1 MNNKIRNKEL
11 SWLSFNERLLQEASK
26 KEVPLIERLK
36 FLGIYSN
43 NLDEFFRVRVAI
55 LRRLASIE
63 NLVLLEGDQPADV
76 LNLIEQ
82 TVVSQS
88 IRFERIYK
96 QLLIDLADEDIFI
109 INETHLTPE
118 QGEYVTAYFKEE
130 VRPRIMPIII
140 KKNQKLPTLNDD
152 AIYLA
157 VVLGKSKKEE
167 YALIEVPTDILP
179 RFVVLPSDDQK
190 RHIILLEDV
199 IRYELKDIFYMFSF
213 KKINSYIFK
222 VTRDAE
228 LDLDD
233 DVAESYVKILT
244 KSLEKRGNSE
254 LVRFV
259 HDKEIPEN
267 FLSLLL
273 KKLNF
278 DKDDVIIGG
287 SRIHN
292 FKDFMGFPSIGNKNL
307 YYKTITPLQHP
318 DIPQRTPYLGSIA
331 KKDILLHFPYHSFYH
346 FIDLLREASIDPK
359 VTEIR
364 MTAYRVAKNSNVFH
378 ALINAARNGK
388 KVTVVL
394 ELRARFNEQ
403 ENIQWGN
410 ILTREGVKVILGV
423 PGLKVHAKLCLI
435 SKKEDKDIV
444 HYACIGTGNFN
455 ETTARIYSDQMLWTA
470 NPVISKEV
478 AKVFGFFQKNYMIG
492 RYHHLMVSPFTMRY
506 KMIQLIRQEIQ
517 AAKNGMKAAI
527 HFKCNNLVDPEII
540 ARLYD
545 AAKAGVEVRLNV
557 RGMFS
562 LLSCPAD
569 ESFSIPSIGIID
581 RYLEHSRI
589 YYFYNGGKENIYL
602 SSADLMARNLDRRVE
617 VTVPVYD
624 TDLKKELKGFLEL
637 QWEDNTSS
645 RILDNEL
652 SNKIT
657 NQGQQPPITSQ
668 VAFYDFLTSLKH
680 QECKN
685 VLNSSTE
692 TIPHKKMDNNIER
705 IKL

>member
-1 MNNKIRNKEL
+1 MNNKIRSKEL

-26 KEVPLIERLK
+26 KEVPVIERLK

-43 NLDEFFRVRVAI
+43 NLDEFFRIRVAI
-55 LRRLASIE
+55 LRRLATID
-63 NLVLLEGDQPADV
+63 NLVLTEGELPAEV
-76 LNLIEQ
+76 LTQIEL

-88 IRFERIYK
+88 KWFERIYA
-96 QLLIDLADEDIFI
+96 QLLKDLAEEDIFI
-109 INETHLTPE
+109 INETQLTPE
-118 QGEYVTAYFKEE
+118 QGAYITSYFKEE
-130 VRPRIMPIII
+130 VRPRIMPVII
-140 KKNQKLPTLNDD
+140 KKNQPLPTLNDD

-157 VVLGKSKKEE
+157 VVMTKSKKEE

-179 RFVVLPSDDQK
+179 RFVLLPSEDDK

-213 KKINSYIFK
+213 KTINSFIFK
-222 VTRDAE
+222 LTRDAE

-233 DVAESYVKILT
+233 DVAESYVKILS

-259 HDKEIPEN
+259 HDKDIPDN

-292 FKDFMGFPSIGNKNL
+292 FKDFMGFPSIGKKHL
-307 YYKTITPLQHP
+307 YYTPNSPLPHP
-318 DIPQRTPYLGSIA
+318 DIRQGEPFLAAIA

-359 VTEIR
+359 VTEIK
-364 MTAYRVAKNSNVFH
+364 MTAYRMAKNSNVIH

-403 ENIQWGN
+403 DNIQWGN

-423 PGLKVHAKLCLI
+423 PGLKVHSKLCLI
-435 SKKEDKDIV
+435 TRKEEKELV
-444 HYACIGTGNFN
+444 NYACIGTGNFN
-455 ETTARIYSDQMLWTA
+455 EVTAKVFSDQMLWTA
-470 NPVISKEV
+470 NPALSKEV
-478 AKVFGFFQKNYMIG
+478 SKLFEFFSKNYKIG
-492 RYHHLMVSPFTMRY
+492 RYHHLLVSPFTMRY
-506 KMIQLIRQEIQ
+506 KMIQMIRQEIQ
-517 AAKNGMKAAI
+517 AAKSGQKAAI
-527 HFKCNNLVDPEII
+527 FIKCNNLVDPEII
-540 ARLYD
+540 GRLHD

-557 RGMFS
+557 RGMFAIFPDS
-562 LLSCPAD
+562 AED
-569 ESFSIPSIGIID
+569 KYSIRSIGIID

-589 YYFYNGGKENIYL
+589 FYFYCSGKENIFI
-602 SSADLMARNLDRRVE
+602 SSADLMSRNLDRRVE
-617 VTVPVYD
+617 ATVPIYEPEI
-624 TDLKKELKGFLEL
+624 KKELLGFLDL
-637 QWEDNTSS
+637 QWKDNTSA
-645 RILDNEL
+645 RILDNGL
-652 SNKIT
+652 T
-657 NQGQQPPITSQ
+657 NQINSNTNGKLLTSQ
-668 VAFYDFLTSLKH
+668 LAFYDFL
-680 QECKN
+680 Q
-685 VLNSSTE
+685 SSS
-692 TIPHKKMDNNIER
+692 ER
-705 IKL
+705 N

>member
-1 MNNKIRNKEL
+1 MSNKIRNKEL
-11 SWLSFNERLLQEASK
+11 SWLSFNERLLQEASR

-43 NLDEFFRVRVAI
+43 NLDEFFRIRVAI

-63 NLVLLEGDQPADV
+63 NLILTEGEQPAEV
-76 LNLIEQ
+76 LNQIEQ
-82 TVVSQS
+82 TVVAQS
-88 IRFERIYK
+88 KWFERIYA
-96 QLLIDLADEDIFI
+96 QLLKDLADEDIYI
-109 INETHLTPE
+109 INETSLTPE

-140 KKNQKLPTLNDD
+140 KKNQPLPSLNDD

-157 VVLGKSKKEE
+157 VVMGKSKKEE

-179 RFVVLPSDDQK
+179 RFVILPSNDQK

-199 IRYELKDIFYMFSF
+199 IRFELNDIFYMFSF
-213 KKINSYIFK
+213 KTISSYIVK

-233 DVAESYVKILT
+233 DVAESYVKILS

-259 HDKEIPEN
+259 HDQEIPEN
-267 FLSLLL
+267 FLTLLL

-307 YYKTITPLQHP
+307 YYKAITPLQHP
-318 DIPQRTPYLGSIA
+318 DIPQGQPYLASIA

-359 VTEIR
+359 VTEIK

-403 ENIQWGN
+403 DNIQWGN

-423 PGLKVHAKLCLI
+423 PGLKVHSKLCLV
-435 SKKEDKDIV
+435 SRKEDKDIV
-444 HYACIGTGNFN
+444 NYACIGTGNFN
-455 ETTARIYSDQMLWTA
+455 ETTSKIYSDQMLWTA
-470 NPVISKEV
+470 NPVLAKEV
-478 AKVFGFFQKNYMIG
+478 AKVFEFFQKNYKIG

-506 KMIQLIRQEIQ
+506 KIVQLIRQEIQ
-517 AAKNGMKAAI
+517 AAKNGMQASI
-527 HFKCNNLVDPEII
+527 QIKCNNLVDPEII

-545 AAKAGVEVRLNV
+545 AARAGVKVRVNV

-562 LLSCPAD
+562 LVSSPED
-569 ESFSIPSIGIID
+569 ENYSISSIGIID

-589 YYFYNGGKENIYL
+589 YYFYNGGKENIFI
-602 SSADLMARNLDRRVE
+602 SSADLMSRNLDRRVE
-617 VTVPVYD
+617 VTVPIYD
-624 TDLKKELKGFLEL
+624 PEIKKEIKGFLEL
-637 QWEDNTSS
+637 QWNDTTAA

-652 SNKIT
+652 SNKF
-657 NQGQQPPITSQ
+657 NNHSQQPAITSQ
-668 VAFYDFLTSLKH
+668 VAFYDFLRSVRN
-680 QECKN
+680 E
-685 VLNSSTE
+685 E
-692 TIPHKKMDNNIER
+692 
-705 IKL
+705 

>member
-1 MNNKIRNKEL
+1 MSNKIRNKEL
-11 SWLSFNERLLQEASK
+11 SWLSFNERLLQEASR

-43 NLDEFFRVRVAI
+43 NLDEFFRIRVAI
-55 LRRLASIE
+55 LRRLATIE
-63 NLVLLEGDQPADV
+63 NLVLTEGDQPADI
-76 LNLIEQ
+76 LNQIEQ
-82 TVVSQS
+82 TVVTQS
-88 IRFERIYK
+88 KWFERIYK
-96 QLLIDLADEDIFI
+96 QLLNDLADEDIFI

-118 QGEYVTAYFKEE
+118 QGEYVTAFFKEE

-140 KKNQKLPTLNDD
+140 KKNQPLPSLNDD

-157 VVLGKSKKEE
+157 VVMCKSKKEE

-179 RFVVLPSDDQK
+179 RFVILPSDDQK
-190 RHIILLEDV
+190 RYIILLEDV

-213 KKINSYIFK
+213 KTINSFIVK

-233 DVAESYVKILT
+233 DVAESYVKILS

-273 KKLNF
+273 KKLKF
-278 DKDDVIIGG
+278 DKSDVIIGG

-292 FKDFMGFPSIGNKNL
+292 FKDFMCFPSIGNKNI

-318 DIPQRTPYLGSIA
+318 DIPHGTPYLGSIA

-403 ENIQWGN
+403 DNIQWGN
-410 ILTREGVKVILGV
+410 TLTREGVKVILGV
-423 PGLKVHAKLCLI
+423 PGLKVHSKLCLI
-435 SKKEDKDIV
+435 SRKEDKGIV
-444 HYACIGTGNFN
+444 QYTCIGTGNFN
-455 ETTARIYSDQMLWTA
+455 ETTSRIFSDQMLWTA
-470 NPVISKEV
+470 NPAISKEV
-478 AKVFGFFQKNYMIG
+478 VKIFEFFLKNYKIG
-492 RYHHLMVSPFTMRY
+492 RYHHLLVSPFTMRY

-517 AAKNGMKAAI
+517 AAKNGMKAVI
-527 HFKCNNLVDPEII
+527 LIKCNNLVDPEII

-562 LLSCPAD
+562 LVSRPED
-569 ESFSIPSIGIID
+569 ENYSISSIGIID

-589 YYFYNGGKENIYL
+589 YYFFNGGKENIYI
-602 SSADLMARNLDRRVE
+602 SSADLMSRNLDRRVE
-617 VTVPVYD
+617 VTVPIYD
-624 TDLKKELKGFLEL
+624 IDMKKELKGFLEI
-637 QWEDNTSS
+637 QWNDNTSA

-652 SNKIT
+652 SNKI
-657 NQGQQPPITSQ
+657 NNHGQQPLITSQ
-668 VAFYDFLTSLKH
+668 VAFYDYLRSV
-680 QECKN
+680 QNE
-685 VLNSSTE
+685 E
-692 TIPHKKMDNNIER
+692 
-705 IKL
+705 